1 MGTLEVKCR
10 YGGRLVLAGNPDMKL
25 IALGTTQDIEQG
37 IHWLF
42 DTVGYDG
49 R

>member
-1 MGTLEVKCR
+1 MDLLAVKRR
-10 YGGRLVLAGNPDMKL
+10 YGDRLVLAGNLDMNL
-25 IALGTTQDIEQG
+25 IALGTTQNIEQG